1 MIYPEPEKGG
11 RGLKK
16 ERVEETSAV
25 FSAKR
30 LQQARAVLRASPD
43 ELALQ
48 VLGGTLSLDAAHATA
63 QQRKAETATTDE

>member
-11 RGLKK
+11 RGRVK

-30 LQQARAVLRASPD
+30 LQQARKVLQKNGMHLVNACPSHAQCLP
-43 ELALQ
+43 
-48 VLGGTLSLDAAHATA
+48 VL
-63 QQRKAETATTDE
+63 